1 MALVVVI
8 VCLVYRIVVN
18 VDVFAIDVCDVVV
31 LMGVSREVVEAGVIN
46 NVVKFVSLG
55 VADVIVRKIDAVLRI
70 LSHMHVGP

>member
-31 LMGVSREVVEAGVIN
+31 LMGVYREVVEAGVIN